1 MFNSQQWSYPLNI
14 RNVFWSSFILE
25 LIWHSYWIYCCTR
38 WKNTSSVLS
47 LLPDHFCVFPYF
59 FFWWKIRYIGVLFTF
74 SQPFL
79 LLWMS
84 VKPPAVISSSDCT
97 VLLYLVPV
105 CLKSSMTQD
114 VILTFFDAIAHS
126 TISSER
132 WPRVSFSLLPFCES
146 ETLLTAHRVCWLL
159 RVACGPLRRAQFVAA
174 GSVQMGT

>member
-1 MFNSQQWSYPLNI
+1 MSFGVHL
-14 RNVFWSSFILE
+14 FWS
-25 LIWHSYWIYCCTR
+25 
-38 WKNTSSVLS
+38 LS
-47 LLPDHFCVFPYF
+47 GTVTDLLLYQMEKYLFCLKPTAWPLLCVPLF
-59 FFWWKIRYIGVLFTF
+59 FFFFLVKNKVHWCLIHLFPTIPVIMDVC
-74 SQPFL
+74 QA
-79 LLWMS
+79 
-84 VKPPAVISSSDCT
+84 PAVISSSDCA

-146 ETLLTAHRVCWLL
+146 ESLLTAHRVCWLL